1 MFALMG
7 IIALILYSSLVFYVS
22 RSCWSWMREKTPS
35 WFKYVYIGLIVLL
48 STSFILGRIGEDLVM
63 FQILGAYWMAVFCL
77 LFLVLPVVHVSL
89 WLLRLTKLSRST
101 AKKGAGLV
109 VLGTLLTAI
118 AYGTFNA
125 YSPVVRE
132 YRVEIQKPA
141 PAAVEQ
147 LNIVMAADMHFGQL
161 SGRQHAERLVEQINA
176 LEPDIV
182 LFPGDIVDDDLRPY
196 EEKGIDHILSSISA
210 RYGVYAALGNHD
222 RYRGQMDHF
231 INVLEQGNMTVLY
244 DEAIMIND
252 SFTLIGRKDRIDRE
266 RAPLSKLMEGI
277 DNSKPLILLDH
288 QPYDLDI
295 AEQEGIDLMLS
306 GHTHRGQIAPAHL
319 ITGLLFENDWGHVQK
334 GSMHSIVTSGFGFW
348 GPPIRIGSRSEIVQ
362 IHVTFSEE

>member
-1 MFALMG
+1 MFVLIG
-7 IIALILYSSLVFYVS
+7 ITALILYSLLVFYVS
-22 RSCWSWMREKTPS
+22 RSCWSWMGGKTPV

-48 STSFILGRIGEDLVM
+48 STSFLLGRIGEGLVM

-77 LFLVLPVVHVSL
+77 LLLVLPIVHVCL

-101 AKKGAGLV
+101 AKAGAGLV
-109 VLGTLLTAI
+109 VLATLLTAI

-125 YSPVVRE
+125 YSPIVRE
-132 YRVEIQKPA
+132 YRVEIPKPN
-141 PAAVEQ
+141 PAAQQ

-161 SGRQHAERLVEQINA
+161 SGRQHAMRLVEQINA
-176 LEPDIV
+176 LQPDIV

-196 EEKGIDHILSSISA
+196 EEKGIDDILSGISA
-210 RYGVYAALGNHD
+210 RYGVYAVLGNHD

-231 INVLEQGNMTVLY
+231 IDVLEQGNMTILY
-244 DEAIMIND
+244 DEAVTIDD

-266 RAPLSKLMEGI
+266 RTPLSELVAGI
-277 DNSKPLILLDH
+277 DASKPLILLDH

-319 ITGLLFENDWGHVQK
+319 ITGLLFENDWGYLQK
-334 GSMHSIVTSGFGFW
+334 GSLHSIVTSGFGFW

-362 IHVTFSEE
+362 IQVIFLE